1 MHDIK
6 GVACG
11 NVYRICVGRPT
22 VGRRGVGGRRS
33 EIKYK
38 EDILYTKRM
47 SKVLPTCLTVLITN
61 CISSSSEA
69 LDCRES

>member
-1 MHDIK
+1 MEMSTEFVLADLQL
-6 GVACG
+6 GEG
-11 NVYRICVGRPT
+11 GGP
-22 VGRRGVGGRRS
+22 GGRRS

-47 SKVLPTCLTVLITN
+47 SKVLPTCLMVLITN

>member
-1 MHDIK
+1 MEMSTEFVLADLQL
-6 GVACG
+6 GEG
-11 NVYRICVGRPT
+11 GE
-22 VGRRGVGGRRS
+22 GGGRRS